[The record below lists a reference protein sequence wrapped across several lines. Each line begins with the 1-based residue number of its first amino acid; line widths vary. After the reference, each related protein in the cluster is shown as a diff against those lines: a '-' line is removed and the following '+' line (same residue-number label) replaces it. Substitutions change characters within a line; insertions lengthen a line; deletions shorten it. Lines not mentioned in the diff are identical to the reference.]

1 MADVWWMENGSEL
14 CDELTKERDEA
25 RAEVARLRSVMAE
38 RDTLSARVRQLQ
50 DEALDVAEC
59 RRLANVAVDQAEAAR
74 SKLRSVT
81 EERDA
86 ARERAAYYRE
96 WQDKVT
102 TERDEALA
110 LLSKA
115 REAWAR
121 FAASDRLYHA
131 YPCYHRVPV
140 GGQTLP
146 GAACTCGLADLAKI
160 LRTGETT

>member
-81 EERDA
+81 EERDGLRA
-86 ARERAAYYRE
+86 LCDRVREAREGATLFHGEGHDEKDGTCGSCLLNDAI
-96 WQDKVT
+96 
-102 TERDEALA
+102 EALG
-110 LLSKA
+110 
-115 REAWAR
+115 
-121 FAASDRLYHA
+121 
-131 YPCYHRVPV
+131 P
-140 GGQTLP
+140 GG
-146 GAACTCGLADLAKI
+146 AK
-160 LRTGETT
+160 

>member
-81 EERDA
+81 AERDGLRA
-86 ARERAAYYRE
+86 LRRECDA
-96 WQDKVT
+96 
-102 TERDEALA
+102 ALA